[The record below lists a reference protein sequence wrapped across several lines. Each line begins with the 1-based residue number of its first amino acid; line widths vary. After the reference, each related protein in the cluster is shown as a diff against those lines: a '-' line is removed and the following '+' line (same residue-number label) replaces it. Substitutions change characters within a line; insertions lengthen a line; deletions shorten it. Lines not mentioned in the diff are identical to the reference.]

1 MMNRNNE
8 FYIKYTSLI
17 SQHTYKDRV
26 KYFNA
31 LLMYEYTMDKN
42 DFLSYLQKLHPAFGQ
57 QECKNIIEIIKQL
70 NFSKEETNISFFNI
84 LLDTSVD
91 VMERAGIIKRK
102 ALIMSFL
109 YNVEREWYSM
119 GYNEEFLK
127 LISEKSEFLISLA
140 KAKMESKDLE
150 PLIKRNIKIIE
161 FNNKIFDV
169 NIYIEAFRE
178 LAHYNGYG
186 IHNMLKSEF
195 KEAQTALKDI
205 ITFRAKAKRHLKSI
219 NMEEKQDMF
228 LNTLINNKKGL
239 FYLYNNNYFKIKDLV
254 NLNNQK
260 EKSLLL
266 DYMNGFELYQFV
278 NYAQEFELDDEL
290 KNKSSALTFYN
301 FIKGGNKSKD
311 HKFYKRDNIAY
322 TLLEKMPSNN
332 FTNAFVEF
340 CSKRDKYIEY
350 YRNRYFRSNSGI
362 DNYKFKVNAIEYS
375 KVEQRIAN
383 KRTKDFSPYDGIIYE
398 HNYTFTNEVE
408 DNVNS
413 VLLKLNLN
421 LPRHELEYFINEFLN
436 EYHKNNVK
444 MPKSE
449 KTRALKI
456 RKIIDIIFIY
466 DGKMLNISNEDIIDE
481 LQKCDEDYKENPL
494 DAKRMSNATFQK
506 YLNISI
512 ELIDNKGYL
521 EIAKGNKSVFDII

>member
-1 MMNRNNE
+1 
-8 FYIKYTSLI
+8 
-17 SQHTYKDRV
+17 
-26 KYFNA
+26 
-31 LLMYEYTMDKN
+31 
-42 DFLSYLQKLHPAFGQ
+42 
-57 QECKNIIEIIKQL
+57 
-70 NFSKEETNISFFNI
+70 
-84 LLDTSVD
+84 
-91 VMERAGIIKRK
+91 
-102 ALIMSFL
+102 
-109 YNVEREWYSM
+109 
-119 GYNEEFLK
+119 
-127 LISEKSEFLISLA
+127 
-140 KAKMESKDLE
+140 
-150 PLIKRNIKIIE
+150 
-161 FNNKIFDV
+161 
-169 NIYIEAFRE
+169 
-178 LAHYNGYG
+178 
-186 IHNMLKSEF
+186 
-195 KEAQTALKDI
+195 
-205 ITFRAKAKRHLKSI
+205 
-219 NMEEKQDMF
+219 
-228 LNTLINNKKGL
+228 
-239 FYLYNNNYFKIKDLV
+239 
-254 NLNNQK
+254 
-260 EKSLLL
+260 
-266 DYMNGFELYQFV
+266 
-278 NYAQEFELDDEL
+278 
-290 KNKSSALTFYN
+290 
-301 FIKGGNKSKD
+301 
-311 HKFYKRDNIAY
+311 
-322 TLLEKMPSNN
+322 MPSNN